1 MPFVTDSRYAGFLG
15 PVVTPGV
22 VPSVGPLNDDAWE
35 DFLHDTFAGITG
47 LDPTLVRPRWQEE
60 PPLRPDISVN
70 WMAFGTTA
78 TRTDPYPVIFHVSTG
93 DGYDAM
99 QEMEELDV
107 LCSFYGPNNEQYQS
121 IFQRGLYVEQNL
133 ANFRANAVGLVG
145 TTGFTRA
152 AELVKDRWW
161 PRTDVTVTVRREVR
175 YNYNVLNLLRA
186 QVDLNAQSPGEYRLL
201 NRFIDTAKTETFPLL
216 LGAGPGVVLGAGDGK
231 ALGMGEK
238 PYE

>member
-1 MPFVTDSRYAGFLG
+1 MPFVTDSRFAGFLG
-15 PVVTPGV
+15 PANPPEQPPV
-22 VPSVGPLNDDAWE
+22 LNDDAWE

-60 PPLRPDISVN
+60 PPLRPDIGVN

-78 TRTDPYPVIFHVSTG
+78 TRTDPYPAIFHIGTN

-99 QEMEELDV
+99 QEMEELDI

-152 AELVKDRWW
+152 AELVKDRYW

-175 YNYNVLNLLRA
+175 YNYNVLNLLGANVNIKA
-186 QVDLNAQSPGEYRLL
+186 QPPGETRILERDPHVLITQTYDLVIGSSVGSVGF
-201 NRFIDTAKTETFPLL
+201 NGQVV
-216 LGAGPGVVLGAGDGK
+216 GAGEVT
-231 ALGMGEK
+231 E
-238 PYE
+238 